1 MKKILAS
8 ILFAVLLCTNVQSIG
23 KNAEGPAVPSGGE
36 GVAKKLVALTFD
48 DGPTGKTTEALLDG
62 LRARY
67 VPATFFLCG
76 YRIEEFPDVVQRI
89 AEEGHEIAIHGKT
102 HSYLNRMDPAQIQEE
117 LQSTAVMV
125 EELTGT
131 RPVLLRP
138 PGGLTSETLQTEAA
152 RENLALIFWSVDPED
167 WNVRDANAVT
177 SRILKKAGDGDIIL
191 MHDLY
196 RSSVQAALAV
206 IDRMQAE
213 GYQFCTVSELAA
225 AREVELTPGN
235 KYYKF
240 PREQFES

>member
-1 MKKILAS
+1 MKKLLAS
-8 ILFAVLLCTNVQSIG
+8 ILFAVLLCTNVQSSG
-23 KNAEGPAVPSGGE
+23 KNAEAPAVPSGGE
-36 GVAKKLVALTFD
+36 GLPKKLAALTFD

-62 LRARY
+62 LQARY

-76 YRIEEFPDVVQRI
+76 YRIEQFPDLVKRI

-102 HSYLNRMDPAQIQEE
+102 HSYLNRMDAAQIQEE
-117 LQSTAVMV
+117 LQSTSDMV

-138 PGGLTSETLQTEAA
+138 PGGLTSEALQTEAA

-167 WNVRDANAVT
+167 WRIHDANAVT
-177 SRILKKAGDGDIIL
+177 SRILKKVGDGDIIL
-191 MHDLY
+191 MHDLS

-206 IDRMQAE
+206 VDRMQAE

-225 AREVELTPGN
+225 AREVELIPGN

-240 PREQFES
+240 PQNES